1 MADRTQVCIC
11 VWKVDSFPRRT
22 LLAAGT
28 VCIAGGLAVLTVG
41 FALHE
46 DGPAVW
52 ISVPAMA
59 LIAAAYSFSFG
70 PLCWLVTG
78 TWPYNRPCA
87 QQYVGKSQSC
97 MVISG

>member
-1 MADRTQVCIC
+1 MADRMQVCIC

-22 LLAAGT
+22 LLGAGT

-52 ISVPAMA
+52 ISVSQTRATKNTNVYENLSLA
-59 LIAAAYSFSFG
+59 
-70 PLCWLVTG
+70 WLMG
-78 TWPYNRPCA
+78 RCPRWR
-87 QQYVGKSQSC
+87 
-97 MVISG
+97 